1 MRAQPVQDNPL
12 ADAFGQPQAPALIT
26 RTLQKSA
33 ITVTELRSDRR
44 NFGRTKPIPYDDAY
58 LISLQLRASPD
69 FDQFFVDRYVHPK
82 NFEVGTTSF
91 YDLRTHPTAEHRDP
105 FHLLVS
111 YLPRKALDGIADEA
125 EAPRIGEL
133 DYQPGVGVDDPV
145 VRQLLLSLTPALA
158 KPEQASVVFVDHVA
172 LALCAHVAHTY
183 GGMPVAR
190 RPFRGGLAPWQ
201 ERRAKELLR
210 ANLIGDIPLDRLAA
224 ECGLSVRHF
233 ARAFRQTMGVPPHRW
248 LLKQR
253 VQRAKELLGN
263 PALPLAEVAV
273 SCGFADQSHFTRVFT
288 AMAGASPG
296 AWRRMRS

>member
-1 MRAQPVQDNPL
+1 MRGQQIQDNPL
-12 ADAFGQPQAPALIT
+12 ADAFGQPEAPALVT

-33 ITVTELRSDRR
+33 IAVTELRSDRR
-44 NFGRTKPIPYDDAY
+44 NFGPTKPIPYDDAY
-58 LISLQLRASPD
+58 LISLQLRTSPD
-69 FDQFFVDRYVHPK
+69 FDQFFDDRYVRPK

-91 YDLRTHPTAEHRDP
+91 YDLRSHPTAEHRDP
-105 FHLLVS
+105 FRMLVS
-111 YLPRKALDGIADEA
+111 YVPRKALDGIADEA
-125 EAPRIGEL
+125 EAPRFGEL

-145 VRQLLLSLTPALA
+145 IRQLLSSLLPALV
-158 KPEQASVVFVDHVA
+158 KPAEASAVFVDHVA
-172 LALCAHVAHTY
+172 LALCAHVAHAY
-183 GGMPVAR
+183 GGMPIAR
-190 RPFRGGLAPWQ
+190 HPPRGGLAPWQ

-210 ANLIGDIPLDRLAA
+210 ANLVGEIPLDRLAA

-233 ARAFRQTMGVPPHRW
+233 ARAFRQSMGVPPHRW

-273 SCGFADQSHFTRVFT
+273 SCGFADQSHFTRVFA
-288 AMAGASPG
+288 AMTGVGPG